1 MPAPLPITTSVL
13 LESLRDE
20 RDQSGWTN
28 FSDRYWPV
36 LVGFGRKLG
45 LQESDA
51 ADAAQWT
58 LTEFLRLFRDGKYE
72 RGRGRLSAFVI
83 GIARNRIRTLLRQ
96 MHRNQSGFDTS
107 DPSDE
112 PAMPDDSSLTL
123 IWEQERRRAILQA
136 ALAELRR
143 SSRMSPASLRAFELV
158 ALQSLSP
165 QEAAREVGISVDDVY
180 LARHRCT
187 RRLRELVA
195 SLTEAWEHDA

>member
-1 MPAPLPITTSVL
+1 MPVPLPITTSVL

-20 RDQSGWTN
+20 TDPNGWRA

-36 LVGFGRKLG
+36 LVGLGQKLG
-45 LQESDA
+45 LQEPDA

-96 MHRNQSGFDTS
+96 MHRAPGALGDAHPET
-107 DPSDE
+107 E
-112 PAMPDDSSLTL
+112 PAIPDDASLTL
-123 IWEQERRRAILQA
+123 IWEQERRRAVLHA

-143 SSRMSPASLRAFELV
+143 SARLSPASLLAFELV
-158 ALQSLSP
+158 AIQALSP
-165 QEAAREVGISVDDVY
+165 QDAARQAGITVDEVY

-195 SLTEAWEHDA
+195 ELTAAWEHDA